1 MNPNDIAG
9 HHRSRLAL
17 IYVRQ
22 SSPHQVLH
30 HRESQHRQ
38 RSFQQRAADLGWPA
52 ERISVIDEDLGQS
65 ATKRYQDRTGFQ
77 NMVAEAALGH
87 LGIILSLE
95 LSRLS
100 RSNQD
105 WYHLLDICAVTRTLL
120 ADEEG
125 LYDPRAYNDRLLL
138 GLKGTMSEAEIHIM
152 KQRLVEAMH
161 SKAKR
166 GEFCFR
172 LPPGYEWDEAG
183 RMVKTPDE
191 QVRSAIELMFARFE
205 QWGTIHRVQSA
216 MSEDGLQVPIV
227 SGPRQRLRWGRPDY
241 AHLRRILTHPIYAG
255 AYCYG
260 RRQVEQFLD
269 ADQRPAKKM
278 RDQPRQQWH
287 VLIRD
292 HHEAYV
298 SWERFERIQRQI
310 QSNRKSPS
318 GPGAPRE
325 GCALLQGLIL
335 CGQCGRRMKVLYNN
349 RSAHIRYCCVRPQS
363 GLPLCQDFGGRLLER
378 GVEAQVLEALQP
390 VGMEAMMEAAA
401 DHARAC
407 EAERAHWQQRV
418 ERARYEVDLARRQYE
433 AVDPAN
439 RLVGRELE
447 RRFENALQGLEE
459 IESRTK
465 AQIETMDRPL
475 TEEEQQTLKSYAEQ
489 LPRLWHAP
497 TTPAQERKRIVRCLI
512 ETVVVNAPK
521 DAAKIQAEVHWIG
534 GQATTIEVQRGR
546 KGVNRYVADP
556 ELVELIRQ
564 MAAEFSDAQ
573 MARILNR
580 KGLRTAKGLV
590 FTAYR
595 VSNLRHSY
603 GIESGTA
610 GQKQQSKDI
619 HTADEAARLL
629 GIHRSTVTRWVEVGL
644 LRGSQMTPGAPW
656 RVRVTEEDRRR
667 LSVADSADGWRPLKG
682 AAQMLGVS
690 QQTVL
695 QRIKAGELQAVRVH
709 VRRRSAWRIL
719 VPEKTQDQTPLLLFE
734 RSNS

>member
-30 HRESQHRQ
+30 HPESQHRQ

-125 LYDPRAYNDRLLL
+125 LYDPEAYNDRLLL

-205 QWGTIHRVQSA
+205 QWGTIHRVQSS

-260 RRQVEQFLD
+260 RRQLEQFLD

-292 HHEAYV
+292 HHEPYV

-310 QSNRKSPS
+310 ESVLARPRRATRRTCSVA
-318 GPGAPRE
+318 GADP
-325 GCALLQGLIL
+325 
-335 CGQCGRRMKVLYNN
+335 M
-349 RSAHIRYCCVRPQS
+349 RSVRP
-363 GLPLCQDFGGRLLER
+363 
-378 GVEAQVLEALQP
+378 
-390 VGMEAMMEAAA
+390 
-401 DHARAC
+401 
-407 EAERAHWQQRV
+407 
-418 ERARYEVDLARRQYE
+418 
-433 AVDPAN
+433 
-439 RLVGRELE
+439 
-447 RRFENALQGLEE
+447 
-459 IESRTK
+459 
-465 AQIETMDRPL
+465 
-475 TEEEQQTLKSYAEQ
+475 
-489 LPRLWHAP
+489 
-497 TTPAQERKRIVRCLI
+497 
-512 ETVVVNAPK
+512 
-521 DAAKIQAEVHWIG
+521 
-534 GQATTIEVQRGR
+534 
-546 KGVNRYVADP
+546 
-556 ELVELIRQ
+556 
-564 MAAEFSDAQ
+564 
-573 MARILNR
+573 
-580 KGLRTAKGLV
+580 
-590 FTAYR
+590 
-595 VSNLRHSY
+595 
-603 GIESGTA
+603 
-610 GQKQQSKDI
+610 
-619 HTADEAARLL
+619 ADE
-629 GIHRSTVTRWVEVGL
+629 
-644 LRGSQMTPGAPW
+644 
-656 RVRVTEEDRRR
+656 
-667 LSVADSADGWRPLKG
+667 SAL
-682 AAQMLGVS
+682 
-690 QQTVL
+690 
-695 QRIKAGELQAVRVH
+695 
-709 VRRRSAWRIL
+709 
-719 VPEKTQDQTPLLLFE
+719 
-734 RSNS
+734 